1 MQLKMKGRH
10 IMASTD
16 VFTSASKFRTFLLSP
31 RLTDGYFGRCRY
43 SKSSLARGKSILAC
57 TVQEKRTQKSHTSLV
72 KNPAPPKNQQTK
84 EKKKK
89 KNTTHTLADK
99 LRRLFFQFNTS
110 SLTVPLRILVLLQ
123 ITRQGRSPA
132 PLTGLFCTIFVNFS
146 ADSLKTTLCKFK
158 MIQITVH
165 KY

>member
-1 MQLKMKGRH
+1 MKGRH

-84 EKKKK
+84 EKKEKNKNKK
-89 KNTTHTLADK
+89 KHNTHTCRQVEA
-99 LRRLFFQFNTS
+99 S
-110 SLTVPLRILVLLQ
+110 VVPI
-123 ITRQGRSPA
+123 
-132 PLTGLFCTIFVNFS
+132 
-146 ADSLKTTLCKFK
+146 
-158 MIQITVH
+158 
-165 KY
+165 

>member
-1 MQLKMKGRH
+1 MKGH

-31 RLTDGYFGRCRY
+31 RLTDWYFGRCRY
-43 SKSSLARGKSILAC
+43 SKSSLASGKSILAC

-72 KNPAPPKNQQTK
+72 KNPAPQKNQPTNQRK
-84 EKKKK
+84 KKKK
-89 KNTTHTLADK
+89 KNTHTHTLADK
-99 LRRLFFQFNTS
+99 LRCLLFRFNTS

>member
-84 EKKKK
+84 EKKKN
-89 KNTTHTLADK
+89 NTTHTLADK
-99 LRRLFFQFNTS
+99 LRRLLFRFNTS

-146 ADSLKTTLCKFK
+146 ADSLKT

>member
-1 MQLKMKGRH
+1 MKGRH

-72 KNPAPPKNQQTK
+72 KNPAPQKTNK
-84 EKKKK
+84 LKKRKKKH
-89 KNTTHTLADK
+89 NTHTCRQVAA
-99 LRRLFFQFNTS
+99 S
-110 SLTVPLRILVLLQ
+110 VVPI
-123 ITRQGRSPA
+123 
-132 PLTGLFCTIFVNFS
+132 
-146 ADSLKTTLCKFK
+146 
-158 MIQITVH
+158 
-165 KY
+165 